1 VTIVAVEARAD
12 ELSQRNAQ
20 REHPVPWEAI
30 DRMLD
35 RWEAPTLTE
44 CHALERYEC

>member
-1 VTIVAVEARAD
+1 MTIVAVEARAD
-12 ELSQRNAQ
+12 ELSRRNAN
-20 REHPVPWEAI
+20 REHPVPFEAI

-44 CHALERYEC
+44 CHRLQVYVC